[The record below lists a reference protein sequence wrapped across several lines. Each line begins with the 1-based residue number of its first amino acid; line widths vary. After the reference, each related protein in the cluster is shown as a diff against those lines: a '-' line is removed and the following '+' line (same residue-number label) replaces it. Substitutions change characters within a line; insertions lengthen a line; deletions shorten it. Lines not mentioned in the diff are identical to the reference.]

1 MSQRIFLA
9 PSTAL
14 EEAIATI
21 MRDERVLE
29 SYWSHPN
36 CPVLIFGDNA
46 LPGSSVE
53 FHGGPIGTDL
63 PVQLIYWGEWW
74 NSPAGAARRA
84 MITDRTQRLINSD
97 YFSELAQYGV
107 NRPTWRQPAIICTK
121 PYPPGSF
128 TSEDEQHVV
137 PDLIDDLIDDDV
149 FPDPDDE
156 RIAFVVLMGDGFTQ
170 TIGANGAHMYDFDQD
185 FLERDYYW
193 VAWVRYFAGPPAED
207 PEDTSRT
214 MSHEL
219 VEMFTNPEG
228 DAWYVGSSANGEI
241 GDAAVSADG
250 TKQSAWVNGA
260 RASAYWSNRHAAT
273 VLPIDRDYRARIR
286 GAITVTARRTV
297 SGTFTPDPAESRLCG
312 IVPACCFEDRD
323 YEYTLASRDES
334 VSLHMEALRYYSPVA
349 VWTIGG
355 QPVSTGEGTV
365 TVRVTAETYAGR
377 SARYTERAVT
387 IGYQANDS
395 AITLTAKRLDANFD
409 VEVGCS
415 VTESSI
421 TGNVKVNVIATPRVT
436 VGFVGVE
443 LKLDATYVEQQKA
456 CHKALHDIF
465 DRFDS
470 KVWGRPRPGEPVEID
485 PVVLAAIPAYARVAR
500 YEEAREAVALIQA
513 AAHVYDRDQANTVK
527 AALLARVSILGM
539 TNHESR
545 TAD

>member
-21 MRDERVLE
+21 MTDERVLE

-36 CPVLIFGDNA
+36 CPVLIFADNA

-53 FHGGPIGTDL
+53 FHGGPVGTDL

-156 RIAFVVLMGDGFTQ
+156 RIAFVVLMGNGFTQ
-170 TIGANGAHMYDFDQD
+170 TIGANGAHTYDFDQD

-214 MSHEL
+214 VSHEL

-273 VLPIDRDYRARIR
+273 VLPIDRDYKARIR
-286 GAITVTARRTV
+286 ERSPLPHAARCPARSRPTLRKAGCAELCPPAVSRTATTSTRSRPATRACRCTWKHCATTRRW
-297 SGTFTPDPAESRLCG
+297 
-312 IVPACCFEDRD
+312 
-323 YEYTLASRDES
+323 
-334 VSLHMEALRYYSPVA
+334 LR
-349 VWTIGG
+349 
-355 QPVSTGEGTV
+355 
-365 TVRVTAETYAGR
+365 GR
-377 SARYTERAVT
+377 SAGSR
-387 IGYQANDS
+387 
-395 AITLTAKRLDANFD
+395 
-409 VEVGCS
+409 C
-415 VTESSI
+415 
-421 TGNVKVNVIATPRVT
+421 
-436 VGFVGVE
+436 
-443 LKLDATYVEQQKA
+443 
-456 CHKALHDIF
+456 
-465 DRFDS
+465 
-470 KVWGRPRPGEPVEID
+470 RPASGP
-485 PVVLAAIPAYARVAR
+485 
-500 YEEAREAVALIQA
+500 
-513 AAHVYDRDQANTVK
+513 
-527 AALLARVSILGM
+527 
-539 TNHESR
+539 
-545 TAD
+545 